1 MVLVY
6 EVPLAVQPEDID
18 EQGHVN
24 NVVYLRWVQ
33 EAATAHWLAWA
44 TPQEQDQWMWVVKR
58 HEIEYV
64 SPALPGDVLVAR
76 TWLGKARG
84 ARFDRFVEILRGTD
98 GQLLAKAKTT
108 WALLDAKIQRVARV
122 PKDLIARFT
131 GEGEAQPEV
140 SG

>member
-1 MVLVY
+1 MAKTY

-33 EAATAHWLAWA
+33 DAATAHWLALT
-44 TPQEQDQWMWVVKR
+44 TPEEQAQWMWVVKR
-58 HEIEYV
+58 HEIDYA

-98 GQLLAKAKTT
+98 GALLATAKTT
-108 WALLDAKIQRVARV
+108 WALLDATAQRVARV
-122 PKDLIARFT
+122 PKELIERFQ
-131 GEGEAQPEV
+131 GEIVSPKAPE
-140 SG
+140 